1 MNKKGFTLIELLAVI
16 IILAVIALIV
26 TPMIQ
31 NIIADSRKG
40 VARTSVSEY
49 VHSVDQLAA
58 LQSGDLN
65 IISDFKVPSD
75 SIIQNGD
82 PELDEIKYNGEG
94 PTYVY
99 MEFSSDNSHLVYGE
113 FCQNGYSINY
123 IEGSGVV
130 DSDDE
135 YCKELEPGLYS
146 KNGEFTS
153 WDDLVALG
161 LDIEADFSSVKIE
174 GTTDYTYAPGSGSQ
188 ILKDNNLKGRLVL
201 PNTITRIGRNNFY
214 KDENLT
220 SVRISNS
227 VRTIATSAFIYSKLQ
242 SIVIPGTVETI
253 ETTAFYGID
262 TAERIVLRNGIKTL
276 GSSAFAKTGNDI
288 PSITIPDSIE
298 TFNSGVFT
306 DIQAKK
312 IIFSNGITV
321 IPNSILS
328 HNHADK
334 EPKVEEIV
342 LGPNVTTIEN
352 QAFIKQSKLKK
363 INLPNTLKSIGSYA
377 FYKTGLTSVILPDG
391 VEELK
396 EFSFAY
402 MDNLTKIYIPGTV
415 STLEGGEYMF
425 NPLLSDVTLGEG
437 INKISSNMFEECTS
451 LKNIVLP
458 STITVIS
465 GSAFK
470 KSGIESIDIP
480 NGVTSIGT
488 FAFSEAKS
496 LKTVIIPGSVKL
508 IDFSAFRYTE
518 ALENLTLSEGIET
531 IGESAFGT
539 RNTAPS
545 PLKNIVIPSTVTSMG
560 AAPFNNRTNLETV
573 TFTDTVG
580 WKAGDTSIDVSNPST
595 NATNLSTTYRTAL
608 WTKN

>member
-31 NIIADSRKG
+31 NIITDSRKG
-40 VARTSVSEY
+40 VARTSISEY

-75 SIIQNGD
+75 SIIQSGD

-99 MEFSSDNSHLVYGE
+99 MEFSSDKSHLVYGE

-135 YCKELEPGLYS
+135 YCKGLEPGLYS

-161 LDIEADFSSVKIE
+161 LNIEADFSSVNIE
-174 GTTDYTYAPGSGSQ
+174 GTTEYTYAPGSGSQ

-201 PNTITRIGRNNFY
+201 PDTITRIGRNNFY
-214 KDENLT
+214 KDENNT
-220 SVRISNS
+220 IVRISNS
-227 VRTIATSAFIYSKLQ
+227 VKTIAASAFIYSNLT
-242 SIVIPGTVETI
+242 SVNIPGTVETI
-253 ETTAFYGID
+253 ETTAFYGIK
-262 TAERIVLRNGIKTL
+262 TLEKLVLRSGIKTI
-276 GSSAFAKTGNDI
+276 GRAAFGRSGNNI
-288 PSITIPDSIE
+288 ESITIPDGIE
-298 TFNSGVFT
+298 NLTESAFMDF
-306 DIQAKK
+306 QAKK
-312 IIFSNGITV
+312 VVFSDGIENIPSRIFEHQI
-321 IPNSILS
+321 
-328 HNHADK
+328 ADS
-334 EPKVEEIV
+334 EPKVETVV
-342 LGPNVTTIEN
+342 LGPNVKTIGVL
-352 QAFIKQSKLKK
+352 AFSGQSNLKN
-363 INLPNTLKSIGSYA
+363 INLPNSLKRIDTNA
-377 FYKTGLTSVILPDG
+377 FNKTGLSEVILPDG
-391 VEELK
+391 VEELGN
-396 EFSFAY
+396 FAFQK
-402 MDNLTKIYIPGTV
+402 MDSLTKIYVPGTITTMGQF
-415 STLEGGEYMF
+415 SFGN
-425 NPLLSDVTLGEG
+425 NPNLTDVVLGEG
-437 INKISSNMFEECTS
+437 LQKIGASMFENCTS
-451 LKNIVLP
+451 LKSINLP
-458 STITVIS
+458 STLLTIELGGFYNS
-465 GSAFK
+465 GL
-470 KSGIESIDIP
+470 ESIDIP
-480 NGVTSIGT
+480 NGVISIGID
-488 FAFSEAKS
+488 AFMNDKALKS
-496 LKTVIIPGSVKL
+496 VTIPGSVKE
-508 IDFSAFRYTE
+508 IGQDAFRYTF
-518 ALENLTLSEGIET
+518 ALETLTLSEGLEI
-531 IGESAFGT
+531 IGQSAFST
-539 RNTAPS
+539 NNTNPS